1 MLTETQGSSY
11 TLPYATA
18 RVSFFLLSMFLLG
31 SDGVLL
37 MADTNASSTPRRVP
51 LSFAQQRIWF
61 LDRYESGH
69 PVFHQP
75 FLLRLT
81 GALDIPALER
91 SLNELLSQHETLRAT
106 FALGA
111 DQPIAVIGPAEPLAL
126 QVVDLASVPE
136 ASREEEAL
144 RLAAQEARQPFDLA
158 TGPLLRAGLWR
169 LAATE
174 HLLLLTTH
182 QISAD
187 SWSMRRLMQELVA
200 LYAACAQ
207 GQPAPLPPALQ
218 YADVAQAQR
227 ERLQGAALE
236 ALLAYWRPQ
245 LADMPPLLVLPTDHP
260 RPAQQSYR
268 GARQRFTLSRQ
279 VTEALRA
286 LSEQEGAALF
296 TTLLAAFN
304 VLLYRTSGQADISV
318 GVPITNR
325 RAGAEEQVIG
335 PLSNM
340 LVLRNDLSENPTF
353 RAFLGQ
359 VRKVT
364 EEAQAHS
371 DLPFEKLVEA
381 LNPAHTTSHTPL
393 FQVSFALDDAPLPT
407 LRADGLEMRA
417 VELERDTALYDLALE
432 LVDGPE
438 GITGSLTYVTDLFD
452 ADTISRMLGHFQ
464 TLLAGVVANPNQSVL
479 ALPLLTEAERHQ
491 LLVEWNQTQTDH
503 SFEKLA
509 HQLFEAQVER
519 VPDAAAVRCAGDQL
533 SYRELNRRAN
543 RLARLL
549 VKAGVGP
556 DVVVG
561 LLAERG
567 IDFLTTMLAVFKAGG
582 AYLPL
587 DPLHPARRYY
597 QVLSQSRS
605 ALVLTTP
612 EFVPTLSEALAE
624 MPAETRP
631 LVLLIGDLLRQ
642 EEADE
647 NLPLRCTLDNLAYVI
662 FTSGSTGMPKG
673 AMVEQRGM
681 LNHLYAKIADLHL
694 TERDCIAET
703 ASQCFDI
710 SVWQFLAALLV
721 GGTTHIFKD
730 DIAHNALLLLKE
742 VDQHQISI
750 LETVPSLLRTMLES
764 KAVGGAASSELPALR
779 WLVPTGEALP
789 PELARQWLA
798 RYPHIPML
806 NAYGPTECS
815 DDVTHY
821 PIYEPPPPDMIR
833 MPIGRPII
841 NMQMYV
847 LDKLLQPTPIGVIGE
862 LYVGGIGVGRGY
874 LNAPDKTAEAFSRDP
889 FAQRA
894 GARLYR
900 TGDLARYLPDGNLEF
915 IGRADFQVKIRGF
928 RIELGEIEAALE
940 EHPTIQQALVLA
952 KDEPSGNKHL
962 VAYVVPEAPYR
973 SQAEEAE
980 TEKLVPQLRG
990 FLKDRLPD
998 YMTPSAFVVLDAMPL
1013 NSNGKIDRKALPEPE
1028 LTRKDLESE
1037 FVAPRTPLE
1046 ESIAQIWMEV
1056 LGVERVGSQ
1065 DNFLELGGHSLL
1077 AVQVISRLYET
1088 YQVELPLPSIFEAPT
1103 VAALAEQVEHKLVE
1117 MIENLSEEEVT
1128 RRLQAI

>member
-1 MLTETQGSSY
+1 
-11 TLPYATA
+11 
-18 RVSFFLLSMFLLG
+18 
-31 SDGVLL
+31 
-37 MADTNASSTPRRVP
+37 MADTHASSAPKRVP

-75 FLLRLT
+75 FLLRLM
-81 GALDIPALER
+81 GPLDIPALER
-91 SLNELLSQHETLRAT
+91 SLNELLSRHETLRAT

-126 QVVDLASVPE
+126 TVVDLASVPE
-136 ASREEEAL
+136 ARREAEAL
-144 RLAAQEARQPFDLA
+144 RLAAQEARQPFDLT
-158 TGPLLRAGLWR
+158 TGPLLRAALWR
-169 LAATE
+169 LHASE
-174 HLLLLTTH
+174 HLLLLTSH

-187 SWSMRRLMQELVA
+187 TWSMRSLARELVA
-200 LYAACAQ
+200 VYAACAQ
-207 GQPAPLPPALQ
+207 NQPAPLPPALQ

-227 ERLQGAALE
+227 EHLQGEALE
-236 ALLAYWRPQ
+236 SLLAYWRPQ

-260 RPAQQSYR
+260 RPGQQSYR
-268 GARQRFTLSRQ
+268 GTRQTLTLSRHL
-279 VTEALRA
+279 TEALRA
-286 LSEQEGAALF
+286 LSEQEGATLF
-296 TTLLAAFN
+296 MTLLAAFN
-304 VLLYRTSGQADISV
+304 ILLYRTSGQTDISV
-318 GVPITNR
+318 GSPIANR
-325 RAGAEEQVIG
+325 NAGAEEHLVG
-335 PLSNM
+335 LLSNM
-340 LVLRNDLSENPTF
+340 LVLRNDLSEQPTF

-359 VRKVT
+359 VRRVT
-364 EEAQAHS
+364 LEAQAHS

-393 FQVSFALDDAPLPT
+393 FQVSFALDEAPLPA
-407 LRADGLEMRA
+407 LRTDGLTVSA
-417 VELERDTALYDLALE
+417 AELERDTALYDLALE

-452 ADTISRMLGHFQ
+452 AATITRMIGHFQ
-464 TLLAGVVANPNQSVL
+464 TLLESVVADPDQSVL
-479 ALPLLTEAERHQ
+479 ALPLLTEPERHQ

-503 SFEKLA
+503 SFAKLA
-509 HQLFEAQVER
+509 HQLFEEQAER
-519 VPDAAAVRCAGDQL
+519 VPDAPAARCAGEQL
-533 SYRELNRRAN
+533 NYRELNQRAN

-587 DPLHPARRYY
+587 DPQHPARRYY

-605 ALVLTTP
+605 ALVLTTGA
-612 EFVPTLSEALAE
+612 FVPTLSEALAE
-624 MPAETRP
+624 MPADTRP
-631 LVLLIGDLLRQ
+631 PVLLIEDLLQQ
-642 EEADE
+642 EEAEE

-662 FTSGSTGMPKG
+662 YTSGSTGMPKG

-681 LNHLYAKIADLHL
+681 LNHLYAKITDLQL

-710 SVWQFLAALLV
+710 SVWQFLAALLL
-721 GGTTHIFKD
+721 GGTVHVFKD

-764 KAVGGAASSELPALR
+764 KPTGTSASIDLPALR
-779 WLVPTGEALP
+779 GLVPTGEALP
-789 PELARQWLA
+789 PELARQWLT

-821 PIYEPPPPDMIR
+821 PISEPPPPDLIR

-847 LDKLLQPTPIGVIGE
+847 LDKLLQPVPIGVIGE

-889 FAQRA
+889 FAQEPGTGARATNGSESAGATARQAPAAA

-940 EHPTIQQALVLA
+940 EHPAIQQALVLA

-973 SQAEEAE
+973 SQAEDAE
-980 TEKLVPQLRG
+980 TEKLVPQLRS

-998 YMTPSAFVVLDAMPL
+998 YMMPSTFVVLEAMPL

-1028 LTRKDLESE
+1028 LTRKELGSE

-1077 AVQVISRLYET
+1077 AVQVISRLYEA
-1088 YQVELPLPSIFEAPT
+1088 YQIELPLPSIFEAPT
-1103 VAALAEQVEHKLVE
+1103 VADLAEQVEQKLVE
-1117 MIENLSEEEVT
+1117 MIENLSEEEVM
-1128 RRLQAI
+1128 RRFQAI

>member
-1 MLTETQGSSY
+1 
-11 TLPYATA
+11 
-18 RVSFFLLSMFLLG
+18 
-31 SDGVLL
+31 
-37 MADTNASSTPRRVP
+37 MADTSAGSAHRRVP

-75 FLLRLT
+75 FLLRLR
-81 GALDIPALER
+81 GALDTRALER
-91 SLNELLSQHETLRAT
+91 SLNELLSRHDTLRAS

-111 DQPIAVIGPAEPLAL
+111 DQPMADIGPSEPLL
-126 QVVDLASVPE
+126 LPMVDLDSLRE
-136 ASREEEAL
+136 ARFEAEAL
-144 RLAAQEARQPFDLA
+144 RLAAREARQPFDLA
-158 TGPLLRAGLWR
+158 TGPLLRAALWR
-169 LAATE
+169 LDATE

-187 SWSMRRLMQELVA
+187 SWSMRHLARELVA

-207 GQPAPLPPALQ
+207 SQPAPLPAPAIQ

-236 ALLAYWRPQ
+236 ALVAYWRSQ
-245 LADMPPLLVLPTDHP
+245 LADTPPLLMLPTDHP

-268 GARQRFTLSRQ
+268 GARQRLTLSRHL
-279 VTEALRA
+279 TEALRA
-286 LSEQEGAALF
+286 LSEEEGATLF

-318 GVPITNR
+318 GSPVANR
-325 RAGAEEQVIG
+325 HTDAEEQVIG

-359 VRKVT
+359 VRRVT
-364 EEAQAHS
+364 QEARAYS

-393 FQVSFALDDAPLPT
+393 FQVLFALDEAPLPA
-407 LRADGLEMRA
+407 LHADGLA
-417 VELERDTALYDLALE
+417 VSAAELERDTALYDLALE
-432 LVDGPE
+432 LTDGPE

-452 ADTISRMLGHFQ
+452 AATITRMIGHFQ
-464 TLLAGVVANPNQSVL
+464 TLLAGVAANPDQSL
-479 ALPLLTEAERHQ
+479 LSLPLLTEPERQQ

-503 SFEKLA
+503 SFAKPA

-519 VPDAAAVRCAGDQL
+519 VPDAPAVRCAGEQL
-533 SYRELNRRAN
+533 SYRELNQRAN

-561 LLAERG
+561 LLDERG
-567 IDFLTTMLAVFKAGG
+567 IDFLTAMLAVFKAGG

-587 DPLHPARRYY
+587 DPQHPARRYY
-597 QVLSQSRS
+597 QVLSQSQS
-605 ALVLTTP
+605 ALVLTASA
-612 EFVPTLSEALAE
+612 FVPTLAEALAE
-624 MPAETRP
+624 IPAETRP
-631 LVLLIGDLLRQ
+631 PVLLIKDLLRQ
-642 EEADE
+642 EEAED

-662 FTSGSTGMPKG
+662 YTSGSTGMPKG

-681 LNHLYAKIADLHL
+681 LNHLYAKIADLRL

-764 KAVGGAASSELPALR
+764 KAAGAAASVDLPALR

-789 PELARQWLA
+789 PELARQWLT

-821 PIYEPPPPDMIR
+821 PIYEPPPDIIR

-841 NMQMYV
+841 NMQM
-847 LDKLLQPTPIGVIGE
+847 
-862 LYVGGIGVGRGY
+862 
-874 LNAPDKTAEAFSRDP
+874 
-889 FAQRA
+889 
-894 GARLYR
+894 
-900 TGDLARYLPDGNLEF
+900 
-915 IGRADFQVKIRGF
+915 
-928 RIELGEIEAALE
+928 
-940 EHPTIQQALVLA
+940 
-952 KDEPSGNKHL
+952 
-962 VAYVVPEAPYR
+962 
-973 SQAEEAE
+973 
-980 TEKLVPQLRG
+980 
-990 FLKDRLPD
+990 
-998 YMTPSAFVVLDAMPL
+998 
-1013 NSNGKIDRKALPEPE
+1013 
-1028 LTRKDLESE
+1028 
-1037 FVAPRTPLE
+1037 
-1046 ESIAQIWMEV
+1046 
-1056 LGVERVGSQ
+1056 
-1065 DNFLELGGHSLL
+1065 
-1077 AVQVISRLYET
+1077 
-1088 YQVELPLPSIFEAPT
+1088 
-1103 VAALAEQVEHKLVE
+1103 
-1117 MIENLSEEEVT
+1117 
-1128 RRLQAI
+1128 

>member
-1 MLTETQGSSY
+1 
-11 TLPYATA
+11 
-18 RVSFFLLSMFLLG
+18 
-31 SDGVLL
+31 
-37 MADTNASSTPRRVP
+37 MADTNASGAPRRVP

-69 PVFHQP
+69 PAFHQP
-75 FLLRLT
+75 FLLRLR
-81 GALDIPALER
+81 GALDAQALER
-91 SLNELLSQHETLRAT
+91 SLDELLSRHDTLRAS

-111 DQPIAVIGPAEPLAL
+111 DQPVAIIGPAEPLAL
-126 QVVDLASVPE
+126 PVVDLASMPE
-136 ASREEEAL
+136 ARREAEAL
-144 RLAAQEARQPFDLA
+144 RLVAQEARQPFDLA
-158 TGPLLRAGLWR
+158 TGPLLRAALWR
-169 LAATE
+169 LDATE

-187 SWSMRRLMQELVA
+187 SWSMRRLAQELVA

-207 GQPAPLPPALQ
+207 NQSAPLPGSALQ

-227 ERLQGAALE
+227 EYLQGETLE
-236 ALLAYWRPQ
+236 SLVAYWRSQ
-245 LADMPPLLVLPTDHP
+245 LADTPPLLMLPTDHP

-268 GARQRFTLSRQ
+268 GARQTLTLSRHLS
-279 VTEALRA
+279 EALRA
-286 LSEQEGAALF
+286 LSEQEGATLF

-318 GVPITNR
+318 GSPVANR
-325 RAGAEEQVIG
+325 RTDAEEQVIG
-335 PLSNM
+335 PLSNT

-359 VRKVT
+359 ARKVT
-364 EEAQAHS
+364 QEAQAHS

-381 LNPAHTTSHTPL
+381 VNPAHTTSHTPL
-393 FQVSFALDDAPLPT
+393 FQVSFALDEAALPA
-407 LRADGLEMRA
+407 LRADGLTVSA
-417 VELERDTALYDLALE
+417 AELERDTALYDLALE
-432 LVDGPE
+432 LTDGPE

-452 ADTISRMLGHFQ
+452 AATITRMIGHFQ
-464 TLLAGVVANPNQSVL
+464 TLLEGVAANPDQSLL
-479 ALPLLTEAERHQ
+479 ALPLLTEPERRQ

-503 SFEKLA
+503 SFAKLV

-519 VPDAAAVRCAGDQL
+519 VPDAPAVRCAGEQL
-533 SYRELNRRAN
+533 SYRELNQRAN

-561 LLAERG
+561 LLDERG
-567 IDFLTTMLAVFKAGG
+567 IDFLTCMLAVFKAGG

-587 DPLHPARRYY
+587 DPQHPARRYY
-597 QVLSQSRS
+597 QVLSQSQS
-605 ALVLTTP
+605 ALVLTASA
-612 EFVPTLSEALAE
+612 FVPTLSEALAE
-624 MPAETRP
+624 IPAETRP
-631 LVLLIGDLLRQ
+631 PVLLIKDLLRQ
-642 EEADE
+642 EEAED

-662 FTSGSTGMPKG
+662 YTSGSTGMPKG

-764 KAVGGAASSELPALR
+764 KAAGASASVDLPALR

-789 PELARQWLA
+789 PELARQWLT

-821 PIYEPPPPDMIR
+821 PIYEPPPDIIR

-847 LDKLLQPTPIGVIGE
+847 LDKLLQPAPIGVIGE

-874 LNAPDKTAEAFSRDP
+874 LNAPDKTAEAFSHDP
-889 FAQRA
+889 FAE
-894 GARLYR
+894 GPEARLYR

-940 EHPTIQQALVLA
+940 EHPAMQQALVLA

-973 SQAEEAE
+973 SQAEAAE

-998 YMTPSAFVVLDAMPL
+998 YMMPSAFVVLDAMPL

-1028 LTRKDLESE
+1028 LTRKELGSD

-1046 ESIAQIWMEV
+1046 ESVAQIWMEV

-1117 MIENLSEEEVT
+1117 LIENLSEEEVM